1 MTEIAAVNLNG
12 RWGVA
17 HGGEQAAGVACGG
30 RRRPSQA
37 LAGLQRRSP
46 SFSAPTVL
54 KLGGLYREQLSLR
67 LRGDACELRRDDAP
81 HSGWPNEAQGFPEGI
96 WRVRD

>member
-30 RRRPSQA
+30 RM
-37 LAGLQRRSP
+37 
-46 SFSAPTVL
+46 
-54 KLGGLYREQLSLR
+54 KLGGLY
-67 LRGDACELRRDDAP
+67 GTIIAP
-81 HSGWPNEAQGFPEGI
+81 ASG
-96 WRVRD
+96 RCM